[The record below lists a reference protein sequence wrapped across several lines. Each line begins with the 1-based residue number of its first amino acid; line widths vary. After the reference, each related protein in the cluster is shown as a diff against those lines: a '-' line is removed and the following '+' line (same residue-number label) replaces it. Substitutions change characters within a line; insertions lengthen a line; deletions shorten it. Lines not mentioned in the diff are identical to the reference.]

1 MYLSQDNNNRFVHLV
16 HSGYPDSLNQQ
27 LLNSKPN
34 CNNVIF
40 AIIKV
45 FNSFS
50 LSSRVCGC
58 KPFDGLRQCH
68 KTRPQLLSVY
78 VLPWL
83 LVTTVCMY
91 VYVAESPLDLC
102 RLDYKRM
109 PCLFS
114 WADVLWSCTITYQA
128 ASIWLI
134 RVDARVFLAQ
144 RDWDA
149 DQCSGKCRF
158 VRYATPTRHSFVAWP
173 LLVAASRNCSNWL
186 RSLYWKCKVG

>member
-1 MYLSQDNNNRFVHLV
+1 MFVVANLLTVWDNVIKPDPNYYLSMCCRGFWWPL
-16 HSGYPDSLNQQ
+16 Y
-27 LLNSKPN
+27 
-34 CNNVIF
+34 
-40 AIIKV
+40 
-45 FNSFS
+45 
-50 LSSRVCGC
+50 
-58 KPFDGLRQCH
+58 
-68 KTRPQLLSVY
+68 
-78 VLPWL
+78 
-83 LVTTVCMY
+83 VCMY